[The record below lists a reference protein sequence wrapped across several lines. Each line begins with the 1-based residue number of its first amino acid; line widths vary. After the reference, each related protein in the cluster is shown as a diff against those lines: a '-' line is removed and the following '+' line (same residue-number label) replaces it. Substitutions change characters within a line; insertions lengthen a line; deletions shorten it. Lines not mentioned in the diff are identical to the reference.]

1 MAAQAVST
9 ISNVLNEKRR
19 LHELKSVDYNM
30 LKWYFSFRHPETCEN
45 VILDAY
51 LWKDYYDT
59 KYYFNDKGLMWIFS
73 NKDETFTNMPLC
85 REEDLKEC
93 FDDVKDYFNSV
104 LGLKLRLYLADE
116 EAVNILNLPQE
127 QFIVEEDRRYFDY
140 IYDADELRNLSG
152 KKYHKKKNHINAFL
166 RDYEERYEFKILTC
180 DDIQAILDF
189 LDEWKEARSI
199 EDEYNRVDYEI
210 LGIQSV
216 IKNCQLI
223 KFKVAGVYVD
233 GKLEAFSM
241 GSYSK
246 EEKMAYI
253 HVEKANP
260 EIRGLYP
267 FINQQF
273 LIHGFSEAEKVN
285 REDDMG
291 IEGLRKAKLSYNP
304 IYLAK
309 KYTIIEK

>member
-1 MAAQAVST
+1 MS
-9 ISNVLNEKRR
+9 
-19 LHELKSVDYNM
+19 
-30 LKWYFSFRHPETCEN
+30 
-45 VILDAY
+45 
-51 LWKDYYDT
+51 
-59 KYYFNDKGLMWIFS
+59 
-73 NKDETFTNMPLC
+73 
-85 REEDLKEC
+85 
-93 FDDVKDYFNSV
+93 
-104 LGLKLRLYLADE
+104 
-116 EAVNILNLPQE
+116 
-127 QFIVEEDRRYFDY
+127 
-140 IYDADELRNLSG
+140 
-152 KKYHKKKNHINAFL
+152 
-166 RDYEERYEFKILTC
+166 FKILTC

-273 LIHGFSEAEKVN
+273 
-285 REDDMG
+285 
-291 IEGLRKAKLSYNP
+291 
-304 IYLAK
+304 
-309 KYTIIEK
+309 